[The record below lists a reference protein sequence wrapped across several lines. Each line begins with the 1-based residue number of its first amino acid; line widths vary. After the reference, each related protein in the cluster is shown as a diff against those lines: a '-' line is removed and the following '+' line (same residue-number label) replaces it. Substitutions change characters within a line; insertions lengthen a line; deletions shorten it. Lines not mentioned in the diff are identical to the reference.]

1 MDDHQHYTVVV
12 IGTGF
17 GGTMT
22 ALSVA
27 HELKKRNEQEP
38 SETKNILMLER
49 GTWWT
54 TPVGT
59 VQDKEVKT
67 YDFLANENNQPVQYW
82 PSQNTFK
89 GVIDIVTRCF
99 RRGRNKDGLYDLTA
113 LGWKWPMSLLRGGD
127 GVSILRASGV
137 GGGSLVYSNITIRPP
152 DLIFN
157 DPRWPLSWS
166 EEERDY
172 YYNLARHAIGYG
184 VISALRVAGD
194 NGNDRFKNL
203 PYVGVNP
210 PPDPNVNAGLSN
222 IVTRSARLDP
232 HWKVKDDPL
241 NPRGIKQIDPQSQAN
256 ALWVD
261 RARVF
266 QTAVKQLTD
275 DFGTVDL
282 AINDLTPEGTPLGL
296 DKPPANY
303 PLEKP
308 INYCERQGRCNVGC
322 LPGAR
327 HTLNKQLMLAVFGRP
342 DGTPPLFGN
351 LKVKP
356 LAEVDFIEELDGGG
370 YEIHYDQY
378 EHQNMREPGRKTRLT
393 VTADKVIVAAGCMG
407 TNEIMLRSKEKGGL
421 PGLSDAVGLGFSTN
435 GDYIAFME
443 ETKERMRLTRGPV
456 TSSFGHF
463 NTDDSGEHSDPDKPK
478 FHTLE
483 DQGIP
488 PAFASL
494 VGVGLPV
501 IRSLTKG
508 RNRHLFL
515 FWAISL
521 WALKQARLYIR
532 TPFVNARERQEMFRS
547 EDEVSAKMMC
557 VVAMGREA
565 AVGQFRLGGFRQTP
579 LRIKRTDNKKFH
591 KDSIY
596 KDIEK
601 SLRDLE
607 PHLRANDNKKGKFRN
622 PFLSNVFR
630 RFKVDSITVSHPL
643 GGCRMAEDVEHGVV
657 DEYGRVF
664 DKRKGDNNYQEQR
677 VYEGLY
683 IADGAVVPTAL
694 GVNPSLTISTLALRI
709 ADKIV
714 EELMPGR
721 SSVLSG
727 DRANRT

>member
-1 MDDHQHYTVVV
+1 VNNRQHYTVVV

-22 ALSVA
+22 ALTLA
-27 HELKKRNEQEP
+27 RDLKKRKGQKLDEG
-38 SETKNILMLER
+38 KNILMLER

-67 YDFLANENNQPVQYW
+67 YDFLANKNNQPVQYW

-99 RRGRNKDGLYDLTA
+99 RRGRNKDGLYNLTA

-127 GVSILRASGV
+127 GVTILQANGV
-137 GGGSLVYSNITIRPP
+137 GGGSLIYANITIRPP

-157 DPRWPLSWS
+157 DARWPLKWD
-166 EEERDY
+166 EQERHD
-172 YYNLARHAIGYG
+172 YYNLARDAIGYG
-184 VISALRVAGD
+184 VISAQEARDA
-194 NGNDRFKNL
+194 KNV
-203 PYVGVNP
+203 PYVGESLP
-210 PPDPNVNAGLSN
+210 LYNVNAGLSN

-241 NPRGIKQIDPQSQAN
+241 NSRGIKQIDPQSQAN
-256 ALWVD
+256 ALWID

-266 QTAVKQLTD
+266 QTAIGELTD
-275 DFGTVDL
+275 EFGAVDL
-282 AINDLTPEGTPLGL
+282 AINDLTAESTPLGP
-296 DKPPANY
+296 DQPPANY
-303 PLEKP
+303 PLERP
-308 INYCERQGRCNVGC
+308 INYCERRGRCNVGC

-327 HTLNKQLMLAVFGRP
+327 HTLNKQLMLAVFGRL
-342 DGTPPLFGN
+342 DGAPALFDN
-351 LKVKP
+351 LKIKP
-356 LAEVDFIEELDGGG
+356 LAEVDFIEELDEGG

-378 EHQNMREPGRKTRLT
+378 EHQNMREPGRKTRMT
-393 VTADKVIVAAGCMG
+393 VSADKVIVAAGCTG
-407 TNEIMLRSKEKGGL
+407 TNEIMLRSKKVGGL
-421 PGLSDAVGLGFSTN
+421 PGLSDAVGNGFSTN

-443 ETKERMRLTRGPV
+443 ETKERVSLTRGPV

-463 NTDDSGEHSDPDKPK
+463 NTDDSGEDSAPEKPK

-494 VGVGLPV
+494 VGVGLPL

-515 FWAISL
+515 LWTIFL

-532 TPFVNARERQEMFRS
+532 APFVNSRERQEMFKS
-547 EDEVSAKMMC
+547 EDEISAKMMC

-565 AVGQFRLGGFRQTP
+565 ALGQFRLGGLGQTA
-579 LRIKRTDNKKFH
+579 LRVKRTDNREFYE
-591 KDSIY
+591 DPVY

-601 SLRDLE
+601 SLSNLE
-607 PHLRANDNKKGKFRN
+607 PHLRADDGDNEKGKFRN
-622 PFLSNVFR
+622 PFLSDVFR
-630 RFKVDSITVSHPL
+630 RFKVDSITLSHPL
-643 GGCRMAEDVEHGVV
+643 GGCRMAEDVEHGIV

-664 DKRKGDNNYQEQR
+664 DKRKQDNEDR
-677 VYEGLY
+677 ERRFYEGLY
-683 IADGAVVPTAL
+683 IADGAIIPTAL
-694 GVNPSLTISTLALRI
+694 GVNPSLTISALTLRI

-714 EELMPGR
+714 EEI
-721 SSVLSG
+721 
-727 DRANRT
+727 

>member
-1 MDDHQHYTVVV
+1 MDDRQHYTVVV
-12 IGTGF
+12 VGTGF

-22 ALSVA
+22 ALSAA
-27 HELKKRNEQEP
+27 HELKKRNEREP
-38 SETKNILMLER
+38 GETKNILMLER

-67 YDFLANENNQPVQYW
+67 YDFLANEKEQPVQYW

-113 LGWKWPMSLLRGGD
+113 LGWKWPISLFRGGD
-127 GVSILRASGV
+127 GVTILRANGV

-166 EEERDY
+166 AEEREY

-184 VISALRVAGD
+184 VISALKVAGD
-194 NGNDRFKNL
+194 NGSDKFENL
-203 PYVGVNP
+203 PYVGASP

-241 NPRGIKQIDPQSQAN
+241 NSRGVKQIDPQSQAN

-266 QTAVKQLTD
+266 QTAVEHLTD
-275 DFGTVDL
+275 DFGAVDL
-282 AINDLTPEGTPLGL
+282 AINDLTPEGTPLGS

-327 HTLNKQLMLAVFGRP
+327 HTLNKQLMLAVFGKH
-342 DGTPPLFGN
+342 DGTLPLFDN
-351 LKVKP
+351 LKVKS
-356 LAEVDFIEELDGGG
+356 LAEVDFIKELDGRG
-370 YEIHYDQY
+370 YEVHYDQY
-378 EHQNMREPGRKTRLT
+378 QHQNRREPGRKTRIT
-393 VTADKVIVAAGCMG
+393 VTAEKVIVAAGCMG

-421 PGLSDAVGLGFSTN
+421 LGLSDAVGRGFSTN

-463 NTDDSGEHSDPDKPK
+463 NSGDSGEDFDPDNPK

-515 FWAISL
+515 LWTIFL
-521 WALKQARLYIR
+521 WALKQARLYVR
-532 TPFVNARERQEMFRS
+532 APFVNSRERQEMFKS
-547 EDEVSAKMMC
+547 EDEISAKMMC

-565 AVGQFRLGGFRQTP
+565 AVGQFRLGGFRQSS
-579 LRIKRTDNKKFH
+579 LRIERTDSKKFH
-591 KDSIY
+591 EDSIY
-596 KDIEK
+596 DDIEK

-607 PHLRANDNKKGKFRN
+607 PHLRADDNKKGKFRN
-622 PFLSNVFR
+622 PFLSSIFR
-630 RFKVDSITVSHPL
+630 KFKVDSITVSHPL
-643 GGCRMAEDVEHGVV
+643 GGCRMAEDIEHGVV

-664 DKRKGDNNYQEQR
+664 DKRKKDNEDQEQQ

-709 ADKIV
+709 ADKII
-714 EELMPGR
+714 EEL
-721 SSVLSG
+721 
-727 DRANRT
+727 